1 MLKLLKIVRD
11 AGEVTIK
18 YPFAPAE
25 FTPTFRGKPEYDPK
39 RCISCAA
46 CAIACPPNALTIET
60 DLEKGVRTWQ
70 FCAGRCIFCGR
81 CEEVCPTRALHL
93 SQEFELAVMRKDD
106 LYERC
111 TFSLCRCR
119 QCGTPF
125 APQKEV
131 DYALALTMQADGVTE
146 EDPDQRR
153 QFETCPQCKRKQT
166 LGLKPRQEA

>member
-39 RCISCAA
+39 RCIACAA
-46 CAIACPPNALTIET
+46 CAIACPPN
-60 DLEKGVRTWQ
+60 
-70 FCAGRCIFCGR
+70 
-81 CEEVCPTRALHL
+81 
-93 SQEFELAVMRKDD
+93 
-106 LYERC
+106 
-111 TFSLCRCR
+111 
-119 QCGTPF
+119 
-125 APQKEV
+125 
-131 DYALALTMQADGVTE
+131 ALTMQADGVTE

-166 LGLKPRQEA
+166 LGLKPRQEV

>member
-1 MLKLLKIVRD
+1 MR
-11 AGEVTIK
+11 
-18 YPFAPAE
+18 
-25 FTPTFRGKPEYDPK
+25 
-39 RCISCAA
+39 
-46 CAIACPPNALTIET
+46 
-60 DLEKGVRTWQ
+60 
-70 FCAGRCIFCGR
+70 
-81 CEEVCPTRALHL
+81 L

-111 TFSLCRCR
+111 TFSLCHCR

-131 DYALALTMQADGVTE
+131 DYALALTMQAEGTTE

-166 LGLKPRQEA
+166 LGLKPRQEV

>member
-60 DLEKGVRTWQ
+60 NGSMTYSHGTAQTNGAYWSSAVIPSGKLVN
-70 FCAGRCIFCGR
+70 GRWHHIR
-81 CEEVCPTRALHL
+81 
-93 SQEFELAVMRKDD
+93 S
-106 LYERC
+106 
-111 TFSLCRCR
+111 
-119 QCGTPF
+119 
-125 APQKEV
+125 
-131 DYALALTMQADGVTE
+131 
-146 EDPDQRR
+146 
-153 QFETCPQCKRKQT
+153 
-166 LGLKPRQEA
+166 